1 MLLNLFK
8 SFLTPSTSILIV
20 IVIGLSGVVYMYKTS
35 YEKTLVE
42 NAEVVIA
49 RDLAVNQLNTLAE
62 EYANQTK
69 KVNEYQER
77 IRLIGIQNAKFQK
90 ELETYKKRITS
101 LPKVTAEEEANQRTK
116 MLLEGMRK

>member
-1 MLLNLFK
+1 
-8 SFLTPSTSILIV
+8 
-20 IVIGLSGVVYMYKTS
+20 MYKTS